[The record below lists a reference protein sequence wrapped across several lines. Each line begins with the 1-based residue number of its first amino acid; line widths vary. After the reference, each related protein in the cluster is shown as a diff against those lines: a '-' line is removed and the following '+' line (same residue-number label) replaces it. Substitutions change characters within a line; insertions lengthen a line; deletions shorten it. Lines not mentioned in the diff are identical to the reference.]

1 MATLLHIV
9 SNIKVSLETVL
20 TRKDWFVEQLNQN
33 HYFAPIFTSLD
44 IEIEKI
50 NNNDWRYELPMIWCY
65 ETDRAIP
72 DPDNNSYII
81 FESPSSTFYI
91 VVYEESLVLA
101 TGYKLSQLYYNSS
114 FDDFA
119 RMPFDYEEFNQKVA
133 NFRKSIFS
141 IVSIFGGSEL
151 IYLSDG
157 SCSRLFNFLTKIE
170 EGESYQEVKE
180 QMLADNLPIV
190 RDYSLLNTKDLNYK
204 NIKEYVFDDLDGVE
218 NRE

>member
-9 SNIKVSLETVL
+9 SNIRVSLETVL

-33 HYFAPIFTSLD
+33 HYFAPIFTGLD
-44 IEIEKI
+44 IDKV
-50 NNNDWRYELPMIWCY
+50 NNQDWRYKLSMIWCC

-72 DPDNNSYII
+72 DPDNESYII

-91 VVYEESLVLA
+91 VVYKESLVLA
-101 TGYKLSQLYYNSS
+101 TDYKYSQLYYNSS

-119 RMPFDYEEFNQKVA
+119 NIPFDYEEFNQKVA
-133 NFRKSIFS
+133 NFRKSILS
-141 IVSIFGGSEL
+141 IISIFGGSEI

-170 EGESYQEVKE
+170 EGVSYQEVKK

-190 RDYSLLNTKDLNYK
+190 RDYSLLNTKDLDYK
-204 NIKEYVFDDLDGVE
+204 NIKEYVFDDLDGLV
-218 NRE
+218 NRG